1 MTGSRKSN
9 KKGLEE
15 AFITKGGRVTKPT
28 SLRREAASPLP
39 QLKSRQRKASQSGAG
54 QIAADLVQISANNNV
69 IGNNQGDRGNGIQW
83 KEGDSVKRKDL
94 SHFKIGS
101 RNQRRTAN
109 KLQNWADRQF
119 DLLKQAVE
127 SEWREEFDA
136 LLGEHLLDT
145 PIGGIVLPREEME
158 GEIQAEAEDSQN
170 IDETNIIYENIR
182 I

>member
-1 MTGSRKSN
+1 MLTFDSSPDSARTKMLSPLFQKSN
-9 KKGLEE
+9 ESAFPLCCVKGDEY
-15 AFITKGGRVTKPT
+15 
-28 SLRREAASPLP
+28 
-39 QLKSRQRKASQSGAG
+39 
-54 QIAADLVQISANNNV
+54 LVQISANNNV

-119 DLLKQAVE
+119 ELLKQAVE
-127 SEWREEFDA
+127 SARREEFDA

-145 PIGGIVLPREEME
+145 PRGYYAAE
-158 GEIQAEAEDSQN
+158 G
-170 IDETNIIYENIR
+170 R
-182 I
+182 